1 VKLKKTVPVI
11 VLSLLLIL
19 AAGIAVL
26 WSMPGLTDGSYL
38 DSILEYALPS
48 DGNVKVSVDRIDRSF
63 LRSIN
68 LYDVDVYVYDE
79 LAVHSETIR
88 IKMGLFDLLRLA
100 IAKTVKNVNAVVMDT
115 NVTVNDTV
123 MRLLSNP
130 ADNIQ
135 ETTQTATSNTSQ
147 TTQTNKNT
155 FSKLKK
161 MSFTLDIRN
170 LAVDV
175 DTKDIAAKIA
185 SSDAYVRMKGTMDIT
200 FIAPEIE
207 AEYKARD
214 AKVNVKDFQ
223 VYAVDVLENAD
234 AKVVITSF
242 SGSYGKYSADGSFV
256 RVSLLYS
263 ELQDSNVT
271 LAADKLHVDA
281 DILKADSESVYAYA
295 NIASMDSM
303 WGGFEGGKVNITDF
317 GFEFADSVT
326 AENLKTHFTYND
338 GSAELRVEQA
348 RISSD
353 TDVDWIGNA
362 SLDLVA
368 EANADNIKDISRNT
382 VNFTASVENL
392 KCLALP
398 YATTVSVVYKDGTAQ
413 ATVRTVG
420 LYVNSTYNTTTAD
433 TALRIDIDSIKPQ
446 DYNVLFGHFY
456 PQMLNM
462 VDSETELSAN
472 ISISGRTDLENP
484 EAYVGLNVATRNLKL
499 SKDFSF
505 NGAFSLDA
513 DLKEKKVDVHSM
525 ALTAMGYRVTFSGQ
539 FDLDTYFPQGQLLV
553 TNASDGTRVADFNF
567 ALADNGEYYTY
578 DGRFA
583 FMASSSFR
591 GQLRWKEENLVT
603 AESVFVTPYQEF
615 PLTITLNTQT
625 LNADVNGPHVDGYI
639 RLTDKGRFETDGQIN
654 NAQFHINDSLTV
666 EGSLGF
672 GGYFD
677 LSSGLYRLDVRDAMI
692 DISDIAYVG
701 FDIALLNNRIEVTE
715 LIIGRFAN
723 RAEFEG
729 FGYLDYGTIADLI
742 SFNTAAFSGSVNLG
756 QRGREGGIKA
766 ALSNNNYSL
775 DADVFL
781 TTDLRIGM
789 LGQRGYGFYADCGVG
804 NLSFK
809 AEYRHPYIQIF
820 NPEGD
825 LFGLRLD
832 RFNIVYNLQKAVLDG
847 LVGVS
852 LQPNKYE
859 TSMAGAEIEFSI
871 TYDSIRNIFLS
882 YAGLEESSTASLK
895 LRNLHLGEFVSEDE
909 FNQVL
914 MLDNNYL
921 KIEGDVINGIY
932 NMDNGNLE
940 LSVSDSLPVSFNLEG
955 KTGKTLDMMIRNL
968 NVELPVLGQLLSIPF
983 LHFLDGSFTGD
994 LLVKGP
1000 ASDPS
1005 FYGMLYTPRIE
1016 IDLFY
1021 LPDQT
1026 LIANGIAISVNDHE
1040 ASFAP
1045 TPTYGYSTKEGSF
1058 FDGRLTITAQL
1069 KNLGL
1074 SELVI
1079 DIDNIEKPIDFW
1091 YPLIANNFDMNIT
1104 SNVTGHIIIS
1114 IIEGQLGLG
1123 GDIVAENL
1131 DITLKIPDNLP
1142 EWYYETSVA
1151 MNLDLDIAVGKDCEF
1166 FYPEKDNSFLNFTI
1180 NEGEKVHLSLHN
1192 DKGEA
1197 FTITGSL
1204 SIKTGRI
1211 YYFQNDFFVTNGA
1224 VNFTKAV
1231 ADPEN
1236 TFNMTIDLTARLREY
1251 DSNGKQT
1258 DIYLILQNST
1268 LDNLVPRFESSPAM
1282 SQAEIMQFL
1291 GQSFIQSPENGVS
1304 LYSLASIA
1312 TATADV
1318 FTTLGIINQN
1328 TNYSLSKGMREAL
1341 GLDMFSLRSSVIQNL
1356 VLSYLPGMSQ
1366 NDDNMVSRYLDGTSI
1381 FAGKYFNSGLFGRA
1395 SVSLN
1400 AGKTVKLD
1408 IELSVNWDNELG
1420 SFSIFTSP
1428 GELSL
1433 LSFLD
1438 NIGFSFSR
1446 RILL

>member
-1 VKLKKTVPVI
+1 MKLKKTVPVI
-11 VLSLLLIL
+11 VLSLLLVF
-19 AAGIAVL
+19 AAGLAVL

-38 DSILEYALPS
+38 DVILEHILPS

-79 LAVHSETIR
+79 LAVHTETIR
-88 IKMGLFDLLRLA
+88 IKMGIFDLLRLA
-100 IAKTVKNVNAVVMDT
+100 IARTVKNVNAVVMNTD
-115 NVTVNDTV
+115 VTVNDTI
-123 MRLLSNP
+123 MSLFTTP
-130 ADNIQ
+130 
-135 ETTQTATSNTSQ
+135 ETPP
-147 TTQTNKNT
+147 TTEQPQT
-155 FSKLKK
+155 FSRLKK
-161 MSFTLDIRN
+161 MSFTLDIRKLSVN
-170 LAVDV
+170 VE
-175 DTKDIAAKIA
+175 TTDITARIS
-185 SSDAYVRMKGTMDIT
+185 SSDAYVRMRGTMDIT
-200 FIAPEIE
+200 FTAPVME
-207 AEYKARD
+207 AVYKPED
-214 AKVNVKDFQ
+214 ASVNVKDLQ

-234 AKVVITSF
+234 VRAVVSSF
-242 SGSYGKYSADGSFV
+242 DGGYGKYSADGSFV
-256 RVSLLYS
+256 RMSLLYS

-271 LAADKLHVDA
+271 LAADRLTVNA
-281 DILKADSESVYAYA
+281 DIFRAVSQNVYVYA
-295 NIASMDSM
+295 NIASFDSL
-303 WGGFEGGKVNITDF
+303 WGGFESEKVDVS
-317 GFEFADSVT
+317 EFDIPYADSAT
-326 AENLKTHFTYND
+326 AENLKTYFSYNN
-338 GSAELRVEQA
+338 GAAEVRIDQAHILSQTNVE
-348 RISSD
+348 
-353 TDVDWIGNA
+353 WIEDA
-362 SLDLVA
+362 SLNLTA
-368 EANADNIKDISRNT
+368 EATVPSLENIDLKKM
-382 VNFTASVENL
+382 NFTASVDSL
-392 KCLALP
+392 KCKALP
-398 YATTVSVVYKDGTAQ
+398 YPATVSAVYREGAAQ
-413 ATVRTVG
+413 ATVRTEG
-420 LYVNSTYNTTTAD
+420 LYVNSTHNLDSGDTT
-433 TALRIDIDSIKPQ
+433 LRIDIDSMKPL
-446 DYNVLFGHFY
+446 DYSVIFGQFF
-456 PQMLNM
+456 PQALEQI
-462 VDSETELSAN
+462 DSETELNAN
-472 ISISGRTDLENP
+472 ISVSGRTDLENP
-484 EAYVGLNVATRNLKL
+484 EAYVGLNLAVRNLKL
-499 SKDFSF
+499 SKDFAF

-513 DLKEKKVDVHSM
+513 DLKDRKVDVHSM

-539 FDLDTYFPQGQLLV
+539 FDLDTYFPQGKLLV
-553 TNASDGTRVADFNF
+553 TNASDGTNVADFNF
-567 ALADNGEYYTY
+567 NLADSSGTYTY

-591 GQLRWKEENLVT
+591 GQLRWTEENVVT

-625 LNADVNGPHVDGYI
+625 LHADVNGPHVDGY
-639 RLTDKGRFETDGQIN
+639 LKFTDRGRFEADGQIN
-654 NAQFHINDSLTV
+654 NAKFHLSENMIV
-666 EGSLGF
+666 EGTLGF

-677 LSSGLYRLDVRDAMI
+677 LGSGLYRLDIRDAMI

-715 LIIGRFAN
+715 LIVGRFAN
-723 RAEFEG
+723 KAEFEG
-729 FGYLDYGTIADLI
+729 FGYLDYGSLADLI

-756 QRGREGGIKA
+756 QKGREGGIKA

-804 NLSFK
+804 DLSFK
-809 AEYRHPYIQIF
+809 AEYRYPYIQIF
-820 NPEGD
+820 NPDGD

-832 RFNIVYNLQKAVLDG
+832 RFNITYNLVDGILDG

-852 LQPNKYE
+852 LQPNRYE
-859 TSMAGAEIEFSI
+859 TSMAGAEIELSI
-871 TYDSIRNIFLS
+871 TYDSIRNIALS
-882 YAGLEESSTASLK
+882 YAGLEETSSASLK

-909 FNQVL
+909 FNQVVKL
-914 MLDNNYL
+914 ESNSII
-921 KIEGDVINGIY
+921 IEGDVINGIY
-932 NMDNGNLE
+932 NLGNGNLD
-940 LSVSDSLPVSFNLEG
+940 LAVSDSLPVSFNLEG
-955 KTGKTLDMMIRNL
+955 KTGKNLDMMIRDL
-968 NVELPVLGQLLSIPF
+968 NIELPVLGQLLSIPF

-1000 ASDPS
+1000 SSDPS

-1026 LIANGIAISVNDHE
+1026 LIANGIAISVNDHV

-1045 TPTYGYSTKEGSF
+1045 TPTYGFSTKEGSF

-1079 DIDNIEKPIDFW
+1079 DIDNISKPIDFW
-1091 YPLIANNFDMNIT
+1091 YPLIADNFDMNIT
-1104 SNVTGHIIIS
+1104 SNVTGHIVIS

-1131 DITLKIPDNLP
+1131 DITLKIPDDLP

-1151 MNLDLDIAVGKDCEF
+1151 MNLDLNITAGKDCEF
-1166 FYPEKDNSFLNFTI
+1166 FYPEKDNSFLNFTV
-1180 NEGEKVHLSLHN
+1180 NEGEQVHLNLDN
-1192 DKGEA
+1192 DGDG
-1197 FTITGSL
+1197 FTITGAL

-1224 VNFTKAV
+1224 VKFTKAV

-1236 TFNMTIDLTARLREY
+1236 NFNMTIDLTARLREY

-1268 LDNLVPRFESSPAM
+1268 LDNIVPRFESSPAM

-1291 GQSFIQSPENGVS
+1291 GQSIIQSPENGVS
-1304 LYSLASIA
+1304 LYSIASIA
-1312 TATADV
+1312 SATADA
-1318 FTTLGIINQN
+1318 FTTLGLINQN

-1341 GLDMFSLRSSVIQNL
+1341 GLDMFSLRSQVIQNL
-1356 VLSYLPGMSQ
+1356 VLSYLPGMGQ
-1366 NDDNMVSRYLDGTSI
+1366 NDDNIVSRYLDGTSI
-1381 FAGKYFNSGLFGRA
+1381 FAGKYFSSGVFGRA

-1400 AGKTVKLD
+1400 AGKTLKLD
-1408 IELSVNWDNELG
+1408 IELSVNWDNEIG

-1428 GELSL
+1428 GELSIL
-1433 LSFLD
+1433 NFLD

>member
-1 VKLKKTVPVI
+1 MKLKKTVPVI
-11 VLSLLLIL
+11 VLSLILVL
-19 AAGIAVL
+19 AAAIVVL

-38 DSILEYALPS
+38 DVILEHLLPTE
-48 DGNVKVSVDRIDRSF
+48 GNVSVSVDRIDRSF

-79 LAVHSETIR
+79 LAVHSDSIK
-88 IKMGLFDLLRLA
+88 IKMGIFDLFRLV
-100 IAKTVKNVNAVVMDT
+100 IAKTVKNVNAMVIDT
-115 NVTVNDTV
+115 DVTVNDTV
-123 MRLLSNP
+123 MRLFAKSTTEETNP
-130 ADNIQ
+130 Q
-135 ETTQTATSNTSQ
+135 TPTTQAANQEETVQ
-147 TTQTNKNT
+147 D
-155 FSKLKK
+155 SKLKR

-170 LAVDV
+170 LSVNVNTSEIKATVSD
-175 DTKDIAAKIA
+175 
-185 SSDAYVRMKGTMDIT
+185 SDAYVRMKGTMDIT
-200 FIAPEIE
+200 FTSPMIK
-207 AEYKARD
+207 AEYKSKD
-214 AKVNVKDFQ
+214 SIMSVKDLQ
-223 VYAVDVLENAD
+223 LYAVDVLDNAD
-234 AKVVITSF
+234 VKAVISDLDGTF
-242 SGSYGKYSADGSFV
+242 GKYSADGSFV
-256 RVSLLYS
+256 RLTLLYS
-263 ELQDSNVT
+263 ENQDSNVT
-271 LAADKLHVDA
+271 VAADKLNVDA
-281 DILKADSESVYAYA
+281 NVFKAVSDNVYAYA
-295 NIASMDSM
+295 NIASFDSL
-303 WGGFEGGKVNITDF
+303 WGGFEGERVDVKDF
-317 GFEFADSVT
+317 GIEYTDVATV
-326 AENLKTHFTYND
+326 ENLKTHFSYNN
-338 GSAELRVEQA
+338 GAAELRVEQSKV
-348 RISSD
+348 SSE
-353 TDVDWIGNA
+353 TNVDWIEKV
-362 SLDLVA
+362 SFDLVA
-368 EANADNIKDISRNT
+368 EAGVESIENIDLKT
-382 VNFTASVENL
+382 VNLTASMDNL
-392 KCLALP
+392 KCKALP
-398 YATTVSVVYKDGTAQ
+398 YATSVGLIYRDETVQ
-413 ATVRTVG
+413 ATVRTDG
-420 LYVNSTYNTTTAD
+420 LYLNSTYNINSSD
-433 TALRIDIDSIKPQ
+433 TAVGIDIDSMKPF
-446 DYNVLFGHFY
+446 DYSVLFEKFV
-456 PQMLNM
+456 PQALKI
-462 VDSETELSAN
+462 VDAETELSAN
-472 ISISGRTDLENP
+472 ISVSGKLDLEKP
-484 EAYVGLNVATRNLKL
+484 EAYVGLNIAVRDLKL
-499 SKDFSF
+499 SKDLAF
-505 NGAFSLDA
+505 NGALSLDA
-513 DLKEKKVDVHSM
+513 DLMDKKVYVHSL
-525 ALTAMGYRVTFSGQ
+525 ALTAMDYRVTFSGQ

-553 TNASDGTRVADFNF
+553 TNALDGSRVADFNF
-567 ALADNGEYYTY
+567 SLADDAGYYTY

-583 FMASSSFR
+583 FMASSYFS
-591 GQLRWKEENLVT
+591 GQLRWKGESIVT

-625 LNADVNGPHVDGYI
+625 LNADVVGPHVEGYLK
-639 RLTDKGRFETDGQIN
+639 LTDQGRFETEGKIN
-654 NAQFHINDSLTV
+654 NAKFHLSDSMV
-666 EGSLGF
+666 FDGSLDF

-677 LSSGLYRLDVRDAMI
+677 LGSGLYRLDLKDAMI

-701 FDIALLNNRIEVTE
+701 FDIALLNNRVEVTE
-715 LIIGRFAN
+715 FILGRFAN

-729 FGYLDYGTIADLI
+729 FGYLDYGSIADLI

-756 QRGREGGIKA
+756 QKGREGGIRA

-775 DADVFL
+775 DADIFL
-781 TTDLRIGM
+781 TTDLKIGM
-789 LGQRGYGFYADCGVG
+789 LGQRGYGFYADCGIG
-804 NLSFK
+804 DLSFK

-820 NPEGD
+820 NPEGN

-832 RFNIVYNLQKAVLDG
+832 QFNIVYNLDKAVLDG

-871 TYDSIRNIFLS
+871 TYDSIRNIALS
-882 YAGLEESSTASLK
+882 YAGLEESSTASVK
-895 LRNLHLGEFVSEDE
+895 LRNLHLGEYVSEDE

-914 MLDNNYL
+914 ILDNNSVR
-921 KIEGDVINGIY
+921 IEGDVINGNY
-932 NMDNGNLE
+932 SLENGNLE

-955 KTGKTLDMMIRNL
+955 KTGKNLDMMIRNL
-968 NVELPVLGQLLSIPF
+968 NIELPVLGQLLSIPF

-1058 FDGRLTITAQL
+1058 FNGRLTITAQL
-1069 KNLGL
+1069 QNLGL

-1079 DIDNIEKPIDFW
+1079 DIDDIEKPIDFW
-1091 YPLIANNFDMNIT
+1091 YPLITKNFDMNIT
-1104 SNVTGHIIIS
+1104 SNVTGHIILS
-1114 IIEGQLGLG
+1114 IVGGQLGLG

-1151 MNLDLDIAVGKDCEF
+1151 MNLDLDITAGKDCEF
-1166 FYPEKDNSFLNFTI
+1166 FYPEKDNSFMNFTV
-1180 NEGEKVHLSLHN
+1180 NEGEKVHLDLDN
-1192 DKGEA
+1192 DGDG

-1204 SIKTGRI
+1204 SVKTGRI
-1211 YYFQNDFFVTNGA
+1211 YYFQNDFFVTDGA
-1224 VNFTKAV
+1224 VKFTKAV
-1231 ADPEN
+1231 ADPEK
-1236 TFNMTIDLTARLREY
+1236 TFNMTIDMTARLREY

-1312 TATADV
+1312 TATADA
-1318 FTTLGIINQN
+1318 FTTLGLLNQDS
-1328 TNYSLSKGMREAL
+1328 NYSLSKGMREAL

-1356 VLSYLPGMSQ
+1356 VLSYLPGMGQ
-1366 NDDNMVSRYLDGTSI
+1366 NDYNMVSRYLDGTSI

-1400 AGKTVKLD
+1400 AGKTVKFD
-1408 IELSVNWDNELG
+1408 IELSVNWDNEIG

-1433 LSFLD
+1433 FNFLD